1 MINSPPYCSHYGNG
15 IYNKVEPQA
24 HKTAEQM
31 TAEDK
36 EVIGLRRKGY
46 SIRDVAKQSCK
57 YGAANEA
64 ITTWAI
70 TAINLTLRSF
80 QSKGFVI
87 VV

>member
-1 MINSPPYCSHYGNG
+1 
-15 IYNKVEPQA
+15 
-24 HKTAEQM
+24 M

-36 EVIGLRRKGY
+36 EVIGLLRKEY
-46 SIRDVAKQSCK
+46 SIPDVTKQSCK
-57 YGAANEA
+57 YGAATEV

>member
-1 MINSPPYCSHYGNG
+1 
-15 IYNKVEPQA
+15 
-24 HKTAEQM
+24 M

-46 SIRDVAKQSCK
+46 SIRDVTKQSCK
-57 YGAANEA
+57 YGVASEV
-64 ITTWAI
+64 ITTRAI

>member
-1 MINSPPYCSHYGNG
+1 
-15 IYNKVEPQA
+15 
-24 HKTAEQM
+24 M
-31 TAEDK
+31 TAENR

-46 SIRDVAKQSCK
+46 SIRDVAKRSCK
-57 YGAANEA
+57 YGAVSEA
-64 ITTWAI
+64 IITRAI

>member
-1 MINSPPYCSHYGNG
+1 
-15 IYNKVEPQA
+15 
-24 HKTAEQM
+24 M
-31 TAEDK
+31 TAENW
-36 EVIGLRRKGY
+36 EVMGLRCKGY
-46 SIRDVAKQSCK
+46 SIPDVAKQSCK

-64 ITTWAI
+64 ITTRAI

>member
-1 MINSPPYCSHYGNG
+1 
-15 IYNKVEPQA
+15 
-24 HKTAEQM
+24 M
-31 TAEDK
+31 TAENR
-36 EVIGLRRKGY
+36 EVIALRCKGY

-57 YGAANEA
+57 YGAASEV

-80 QSKGFVI
+80 QNKGFVI

>member
-1 MINSPPYCSHYGNG
+1 
-15 IYNKVEPQA
+15 
-24 HKTAEQM
+24 M
-31 TAEDK
+31 TAENG
-36 EVIGLRRKGY
+36 EVIGMRRKGY

-57 YGAANEA
+57 YGAASET
-64 ITTWAI
+64 ITTRAI

>member
-1 MINSPPYCSHYGNG
+1 
-15 IYNKVEPQA
+15 
-24 HKTAEQM
+24 M
-31 TAEDK
+31 TAENR

-46 SIRDVAKQSCK
+46 SIPDVAKQSCK
-57 YGAANEA
+57 YGAASEA

-80 QSKGFVI
+80 QSKRFVI

>member
-1 MINSPPYCSHYGNG
+1 
-15 IYNKVEPQA
+15 
-24 HKTAEQM
+24 M
-31 TAEDK
+31 TAENR

-46 SIRDVAKQSCK
+46 SIPDVTRQSCK

>member
-1 MINSPPYCSHYGNG
+1 
-15 IYNKVEPQA
+15 
-24 HKTAEQM
+24 M

-36 EVIGLRRKGY
+36 EVIALRRKGY
-46 SIRDVAKQSCK
+46 SIRDVTKQSCK

-70 TAINLTLRSF
+70 SAINLTLRSF
-80 QSKGFVI
+80 QSKGCVI

>member
-1 MINSPPYCSHYGNG
+1 
-15 IYNKVEPQA
+15 
-24 HKTAEQM
+24 M
-31 TAEDK
+31 TAEDR

-57 YGAANEA
+57 YGAASEV
-64 ITTWAI
+64 ITTRAI

>member
-1 MINSPPYCSHYGNG
+1 
-15 IYNKVEPQA
+15 
-24 HKTAEQM
+24 M

-36 EVIGLRRKGY
+36 VVIGLLRKEY
-46 SIRDVAKQSCK
+46 SIPDVTKQSCK
-57 YGAANEA
+57 YGAANEV
-64 ITTWAI
+64 ITTRAI

>member
-1 MINSPPYCSHYGNG
+1 
-15 IYNKVEPQA
+15 
-24 HKTAEQM
+24 M

-36 EVIGLRRKGY
+36 EVIALRRKGY
-46 SIRDVAKQSCK
+46 SIPDVTKQSCK

-70 TAINLTLRSF
+70 SAINLTLRSF

>member
-1 MINSPPYCSHYGNG
+1 
-15 IYNKVEPQA
+15 
-24 HKTAEQM
+24 M

-36 EVIGLRRKGY
+36 VVIGLLRKGY
-46 SIRDVAKQSCK
+46 SIPDVTKQSCK

-64 ITTWAI
+64 ITTRAI
-70 TAINLTLRSF
+70 TVINLTLRSF

>member
-1 MINSPPYCSHYGNG
+1 
-15 IYNKVEPQA
+15 
-24 HKTAEQM
+24 M
-31 TAEDK
+31 TAEDR

-57 YGAANEA
+57 YGAASEV
-64 ITTWAI
+64 ITTRAI

-80 QSKGFVI
+80 QSKRFVI

>member
-1 MINSPPYCSHYGNG
+1 
-15 IYNKVEPQA
+15 
-24 HKTAEQM
+24 M

-36 EVIGLRRKGY
+36 EVIGLLRKEY
-46 SIRDVAKQSCK
+46 SIPDVTKQSCK
-57 YGAANEA
+57 YGAVSEM
-64 ITTWAI
+64 ITTRAI

>member
-1 MINSPPYCSHYGNG
+1 
-15 IYNKVEPQA
+15 
-24 HKTAEQM
+24 M

-36 EVIGLRRKGY
+36 EVIGLLRKEY
-46 SIRDVAKQSCK
+46 SIPDVTKQSCK

>member
-1 MINSPPYCSHYGNG
+1 
-15 IYNKVEPQA
+15 
-24 HKTAEQM
+24 M

-36 EVIGLRRKGY
+36 EVIALRRKGY
-46 SIRDVAKQSCK
+46 SIRDVTKQSCK

-70 TAINLTLRSF
+70 SAINLTLRSF
-80 QSKGFVI
+80 QSNGFVI

>member
-1 MINSPPYCSHYGNG
+1 
-15 IYNKVEPQA
+15 
-24 HKTAEQM
+24 M

-36 EVIGLRRKGY
+36 EVIGLLRKEY
-46 SIRDVAKQSCK
+46 FIPDVTKQGCK
-57 YGAANEA
+57 YGAASEG
-64 ITTWAI
+64 ITTRAI

>member
-1 MINSPPYCSHYGNG
+1 
-15 IYNKVEPQA
+15 
-24 HKTAEQM
+24 M
-31 TAEDK
+31 TAENR
-36 EVIGLRRKGY
+36 EVIGLRCKGY

-57 YGAANEA
+57 YGAAREV

>member
-1 MINSPPYCSHYGNG
+1 
-15 IYNKVEPQA
+15 
-24 HKTAEQM
+24 M

-36 EVIGLRRKGY
+36 EVIGLLRKEY
-46 SIRDVAKQSCK
+46 SIPDVTKLGCK
-57 YGAANEA
+57 YGAASEV
-64 ITTWAI
+64 ITTRAI